1 VAKASY
7 RESLESS
14 AEAIRLN
21 FDSNGLVGLPTL
33 KQAHLIAY
41 DALNDLVPALW
52 ESHFLPHSLVAK
64 SLFLAIPAAAQW
76 EVMLTLSSLII
87 GYIFADRPKG
97 EDEADRRADD
107 IPPTPPAHNWREHHM
122 FEGYKRFCTAYIEL
136 DSASEQLSPLAQFI
150 KPAVNRAKEK
160 ETADYRQQMD
170 TRPRRKRGRKARPDG
185 DGT

>member
-41 DALNDLVPALW
+41 DA
-52 ESHFLPHSLVAK
+52 LVAK

-136 DSASEQLSPLAQFI
+136 DSASEQLSPLAQLI